1 MTIPTRLC
9 CLFGLWS
16 LALAP
21 SAAARSL
28 HVRDEGRLHFVRSS
42 GSQIIDEGPA
52 KGTLPGS
59 VRVHFTYN
67 GDPTVTATFTILGQG
82 WSISG
87 RGTGRLSSPNTPTP
101 SFRGKLTIT
110 GGTGRYRGAS
120 GSGELFGVF
129 YRRSYALTVQ
139 TIGTLHY

>member
-1 MTIPTRLC
+1 
-9 CLFGLWS
+9 
-16 LALAP
+16 
-21 SAAARSL
+21 L
-28 HVRDEGRLHFVRSS
+28 HYIRSS

-52 KGTLPGS
+52 KGTLPGV

-67 GDPTVTATFTILGQG
+67 GAPTVTATFTILGRG

-87 RGTGRLSSPNTPTP
+87 RGTGRLSSPNTLSP

-110 GGTGRYRGAS
+110 SGTGRYAGAS

-139 TIGTLHY
+139 AIGTLHY

>member
-1 MTIPTRLC
+1 MTRPSRLVP
-9 CLFGLWS
+9 LILLW
-16 LALAP
+16 ALAGPP

-28 HVRDEGRLHFVRSS
+28 HVRDEGHLHYVRSS

-52 KGTLPGS
+52 KGDLPGS
-59 VRVHFTYN
+59 VRVHFTYT
-67 GDPTVTATFTILGQG
+67 GAPTVTATFTILGHG

-87 RGTGRLSSPNTPTP
+87 RATGRLSNPYTLTP

-110 GGTGRYRGAS
+110 GGSGRYRGAS
-120 GSGELFGVF
+120 GNGELFGVY
-129 YRRSYALTVQ
+129 YRRTYALTVQ